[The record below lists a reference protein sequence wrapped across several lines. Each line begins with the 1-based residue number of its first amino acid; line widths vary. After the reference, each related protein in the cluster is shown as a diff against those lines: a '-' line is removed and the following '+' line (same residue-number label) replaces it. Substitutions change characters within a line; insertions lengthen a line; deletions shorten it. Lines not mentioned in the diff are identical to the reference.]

1 MKRLI
6 ILIQILFSTLHFIC
20 QENYIKYESNDMK
33 FYYPDSYEIS
43 EERIM
48 YDVNVKLISKRP
60 NYDGTTDNIG
70 IVLNSMFSNIL
81 EINKEKYTSDWKRK
95 VNEDFKKVG
104 INNVSPNELSFEKK
118 IIQNKEV
125 MVRNIHTLLID
136 YNTSIY
142 QREYIFIQNNKTCF
156 LFTTGGSNDELNLKE
171 LEIKKIIN
179 SLEIF

>member
-1 MKRLI
+1 MKKLI
-6 ILIQILFSTLHFIC
+6 LLIQILFSTLQFIC
-20 QENYIKYESNDMK
+20 QENYIKYESKDMK

-43 EERIM
+43 EKRIM
-48 YDVNVKLISKRP
+48 YDINVKLMSKKP

-70 IVLNSMFSNIL
+70 IVLNSLFSKIA
-81 EINKEKYTSDWKRK
+81 EINKENYTLDWKRK
-95 VNEDFKKVG
+95 VYEDFKKAG

-125 MVRNIHTLLID
+125 MVRDIHILLMD
-136 YNTSIY
+136 YNISSY

-156 LFTTGGSNDELNLKE
+156 IINTGSSIDELNLKE
-171 LEIKKIIN
+171 LEIKEIIN